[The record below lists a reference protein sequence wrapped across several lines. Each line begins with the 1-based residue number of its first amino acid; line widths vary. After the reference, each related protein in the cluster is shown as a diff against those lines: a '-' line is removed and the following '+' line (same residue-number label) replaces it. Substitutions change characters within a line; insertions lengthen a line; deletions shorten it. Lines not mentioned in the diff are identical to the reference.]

1 MRDRLG
7 EADTEFAKELLN
19 IAYNV
24 KFIKLTMKNL
34 GFILKELDMARE
46 EEPDYF
52 RKQIWKERINKYKEL
67 FDQLK
72 EELEG
77 CSAFMKLGNFKEI
90 VDDNE

>member
-1 MRDRLG
+1 MGDRLG

-24 KFIKLTMKNL
+24 KFIKLTIKNL
-34 GFILKELDMARE
+34 GFILNELDDARE

-52 RKQIWKERINKYKEL
+52 RKQIWKVRIDYYKEL
-67 FDQLK
+67 FNQLK

-77 CSAFMKLGNFKEI
+77 CSALMKLGNFKETI
-90 VDDNE
+90 DDAE